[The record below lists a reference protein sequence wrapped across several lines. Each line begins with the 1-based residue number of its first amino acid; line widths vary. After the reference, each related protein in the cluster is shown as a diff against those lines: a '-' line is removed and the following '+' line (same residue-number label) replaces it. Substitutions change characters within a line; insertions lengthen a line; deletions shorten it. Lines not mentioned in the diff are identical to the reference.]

1 MINMDKF
8 SQNFI
13 APERFEKT
21 KSRLLLGPN
30 GWLLFVACNSGIPL
44 ALSVKKHYEEM
55 LRINGSDLKEIPLI
69 GTAEKL
75 LTMIFED
82 SETCPR
88 LSSHVA
94 GSNAFVFQC
103 IHENTSGNTV
113 NENLQQLLQAV
124 RTLKAHRAQTITVV
138 TPYSPY
144 SRQDKPTFMKREATL
159 AKLFADQL
167 RVAGANIHLTYH
179 PHALSLFGLYEPD
192 MTLVALSGLD
202 LFLEIFSS
210 FRDRKDAVAV
220 STDSGGA
227 KFTIHFADAMG
238 ISHAIVNK
246 FRHSKD
252 KSDMLGVIGELE
264 NKKTALITDD
274 ETVTG
279 SSFLNVT
286 RNLYTNHGIESI
298 YVAISHLKMKKKHL
312 PGLIEAH
319 EKYGLREMH
328 VTDTIPQ
335 IPEILGLDFVKF
347 HSLSKRI
354 ASTVNRLH
362 YNVSV
367 SELFSAVK

>member
-30 GWLLFVACNSGIPL
+30 GWLLFVACNSGVPL
-44 ALSVKKHYEEM
+44 ALSVKEHYEEM

-69 GTAEKL
+69 GTFEKP

-88 LSSHVA
+88 LTRHVA
-94 GSNAFVFQC
+94 GSNAFIFQC
-103 IHENTSGNTV
+103 IHENISGKTV

-167 RVAGANIHLTYH
+167 KVAGANIHLTYH

-210 FRDRKDAVAV
+210 FKDRKDAVAV

-246 FRHSKD
+246 FRQSKD
-252 KSDMLGVIGELE
+252 KSDMLGVIGDLE
-264 NKKTALITDD
+264 EKKTALITDD

-286 RNLYTNHGIESI
+286 KNLYTNHGIEDI

-312 PGLIEAH
+312 AGLLEAH

-335 IPEILGLDFVKF
+335 IPEILELDFVKF

-367 SELFSAVK
+367 SELFTAVK

>member
-30 GWLLFVACNSGIPL
+30 GWLLFVACNSGISL
-44 ALSVKKHYEEM
+44 AADVKKQYEEM
-55 LRINGSDLKEIPLI
+55 LRINGSDLKDIPLI
-69 GTAEKL
+69 GTKDNP
-75 LTMIFED
+75 LTMIFQD
-82 SETCPR
+82 KETCPR
-88 LSSHVA
+88 LTRHVA

-124 RTLKAHRAQTITVV
+124 RTLKAHRAQNITVV

-144 SRQDKPTFMKREATL
+144 SRQDKPTFMQREATL

-167 RVAGANIHLTYH
+167 KVAGANIHLTYH
-179 PHALSLFGLYEPD
+179 LHALSIFGLYEPD

-202 LFLEIFSS
+202 LFLEIFSK
-210 FRDRKDAVAV
+210 FRKLKEAVAV

-246 FRHSKD
+246 FRHAKD
-252 KSDMLGVIGELE
+252 KSDMLGVIGDLE
-264 NKKTALITDD
+264 GKKTALIIDD

-279 SSFLNVT
+279 SSFLNVVK
-286 RNLYTNHGIESI
+286 NLKTNHGIEDI
-298 YVAISHLKMKKKHL
+298 YVAISHLKIKKSHI
-312 PGLIEAH
+312 PGLIEAK
-319 EKYGLREMH
+319 EKFGLTEMH
-328 VTDTIPQ
+328 VTDSIPQ
-335 IPEILGLDFVKF
+335 IPEILELDFVKV
-347 HSLSKRI
+347 HNLSKRF
-354 ASTVNRLH
+354 ASTINRLH
-362 YNVSV
+362 YNISV
-367 SELFSAVK
+367 SDLFTAVK

>member
-30 GWLLFVACNSGIPL
+30 GWLLFVACNSGISL
-44 ALSVKKHYEEM
+44 AADVKKQYEEM
-55 LRINGSDLKEIPLI
+55 LRINGSDLKDIPLI
-69 GTAEKL
+69 GTQEAP
-75 LTMIFED
+75 LTMIFQD
-82 SETCPR
+82 METCPR
-88 LSSHVA
+88 LTRHVA

-124 RTLKAHRAQTITVV
+124 RTLKAHRAQNITVV

-144 SRQDKPTFMKREATL
+144 SRQDKPTFMQREATL

-167 RVAGANIHLTYH
+167 KVAGANIHLTYH
-179 PHALSLFGLYEPD
+179 LHALSIFGLYEPD

-202 LFLEIFSS
+202 LFLEIFSK
-210 FRDRKDAVAV
+210 FRKLKEAVAV

-246 FRHSKD
+246 FRHAKD
-252 KSDMLGVIGELE
+252 KSDMLGVIGDLE
-264 NKKTALITDD
+264 GKKTALIIDD

-279 SSFLNVT
+279 SSFLNVVK
-286 RNLYTNHGIESI
+286 NLKTNHGIEDI
-298 YVAISHLKMKKKHL
+298 YVAISHLKIKKNHI

-319 EKYGLREMH
+319 EKFGLTEMH

-335 IPEILGLDFVKF
+335 IPEILELDFVKV
-347 HSLSKRI
+347 HNLSKRF
-354 ASTVNRLH
+354 ASTINRLH
-362 YNVSV
+362 YNISV
-367 SELFSAVK
+367 SDLFTAVK